1 MGVISEEFF
10 PTPYSVVIKMI
21 EPYGY
26 NLNKRSVL
34 VHGSEIKAYSKKDAL
49 KRYNHLIKIK

>member
-10 PTPYSVVIKMI
+10 PTPYSVVMKMI

-34 VHGSEIKAYSKKDAL
+34 ERSCIAERIETINL
-49 KRYNHLIKIK
+49 K